1 MKRYCLKPKAKTQT
15 IEALKSVGI
24 AIYCLLFAAGFFS
37 IVIAFILLVDSII
50 RLPVSLFVAPDST
63 TEFIISYIGILSWT
77 AIFSLIIIGIKR
89 WLQSNIIEC

>member
-1 MKRYCLKPKAKTQT
+1 MKSYCLKPKAKTQM

-24 AIYCLLFAAGFFS
+24 AIYCLLFAAIFFS

-63 TEFIISYIGILSWT
+63 TGVITSYIGILSWT
-77 AIFSLIIIGIKR
+77 ALLSVIAIGIKR